1 MMRWKYFSLL
11 SLALGLAA
19 VGCGSNN
26 AATTVTVAVSPSTAS
41 VITNTA
47 QTFTAFV
54 NGTTDQVVTWTVTC
68 PTGVTAPACGA
79 VDTNGV
85 YTAPKTIPTVT
96 TNGTTTITPTAT
108 ITATAHADTTKT
120 ATATVTIISGIS
132 ISIAPSSATVG
143 TGEHFTF
150 TATVNNPG
158 CDNSISTNQC
168 LVVTWSL
175 PSTLTGAG
183 TIDPNTG
190 VYSAPSAAITSV
202 TVTATS
208 VKDTAVTATALVTV
222 VTATPPTL
230 TSVSPKTVGLGSL
243 FQDIY
248 ITGTNFISTNNVFVN
263 GNQLG
268 GLGPDNLPLISIA
281 SSSVIRARIPDS
293 LLATIP
299 AQGVLKV
306 TVSPQTGA
314 PQTCSPDSTQCQIV
328 VSAVR
333 PAITGPS
340 PDNILQGTTGAL
352 SFNVDGGFFGTNG
365 IPAVSATFGGQ
376 LRTASVA
383 NARQMSVIIGGSN
396 AGDFSTPGL
405 YPVAIHSAADSTK
418 LAVTNIAVQPNYGGG
433 SSITNNATVTLP
445 TGSSPSDVAINPATG
460 LAIVAN
466 TGTDSVS
473 FIALND
479 TSSSTLVSI
488 PVTGGGSTTRICTA
502 FITVNPSAA
511 CTPSAPKSV
520 AVDYVRNKALVVNT
534 ASQTIAVVDLGTP
547 SSAPSVTSVTPLF
560 SNPPF
565 DAAQHPPV
573 AVGVNPV
580 TGRAL
585 VTLQNR
591 AYGVL
596 LDVTQTPPVVLGPV
610 TISTGA
616 NSRVAVEPHLNWAIA
631 TPGGLGSTGIVDL
644 NRQNVNTITNI
655 ARALNVVTVTVQAST
670 TANPQSP
677 LAVQLG
683 DTVFIQGVL
692 DSKGAPDTSFD
703 GFYTVTGLGPAGGQF
718 SYTQNTGTLPDVASY
733 ATPGAVNYA
742 APVATLALT
751 TTVQGIGINTETQQA
766 VLVDP
771 SPNGASRGIVSIF
784 SLLDQSVSSFTL
796 QTINGTVA
804 GPVETGSV
812 AGAFNS
818 LTDVAVTVNPTTN
831 TLSVID
837 PSTPKRLTD
846 TTSVASVV
854 LSGPVAVAV
863 DPATNL
869 AVVANQKNDTVS
881 VISLGT
887 IQPLSITETSPKEF
901 VANSTLGSVASPG
914 VTTLTIIGKGFT
926 TSSTVRLDGIPVQP
940 QSATD
945 REITV
950 VLPPSLLTS
959 ARRFAVDVLESGA
972 VSNASDFTVTQSIDV
987 STGCSTPPLPEGVAV
1002 DPVQNI
1008 AAVTLSGCN
1017 TVALIDLSTGTGG
1030 TVAVGTNPLGVAVLP
1045 LLHKAVVANSQSS
1058 NASVV
1063 DELQQSATNIN
1074 TGANPVGV
1082 AADQDTGEAAV
1093 TNSVANTVSIV
1104 NLASEGVSSISTG
1117 QHPIAVAFDY
1127 LTHQIAV
1134 AADASNSVGIATAPS
1149 GSLSASFGLS
1159 VPTSVAFDPSTNSF
1173 LAASGANNSITIY
1186 DPTTQQQ
1193 TAFLRVGINPT
1204 AIAYNYLTGTLIST
1218 NTGSHTI
1225 TVADILSKR
1234 IRAVLTASTAAE
1246 FSSWSCGTVSIRRG
1260 YSSAHECRSDCRHSE
1275 RTGASRACAAL
1286 IFSGDTCSRNPGER
1300 ARSQPTRGSASASV
1314 PGKRMPG
1321 LQPSR
1326 GQPALVI
1333 DAHEIRPL

>member
-1 MMRWKYFSLL
+1 MMRWKFFALL

-19 VGCGSNN
+19 VGCGNKA
-26 AATTVTVAVSPSTAS
+26 AATTVTVAISPSTAS

-47 QTFTAFV
+47 QTFSAFV

-79 VDTNGV
+79 IDTNGV

-208 VKDTAVTATALVTV
+208 VKDTAVTATALITV
-222 VTATPPTL
+222 VTAAPPTL

-263 GNQLG
+263 GASITG
-268 GLGPDNLPLISIA
+268 TGPDNLPIVSIA

-299 AQGVLKV
+299 AQSVLKV
-306 TVSPQTGA
+306 TVSQQTGGQ
-314 PQTCSPDSTQCQIV
+314 QTCSPDSTQCQIV

-340 PDNILQGTTGAL
+340 PDNVLQTDSGAL
-352 SFNVDGGFFGTNG
+352 TFNINGGFFGTAGN
-365 IPAVSATFGGQ
+365 IAVNATYAGNQ
-376 LRTASVA
+376 RPITVA
-383 NARQMSVIIGGSN
+383 NARQMSVTIGGVN
-396 AGDFSTPGL
+396 AGDLSKPGL
-405 YPVAIHSAADSTK
+405 YPVAVHSAADATK
-418 LAVTNIAVQPNYGGG
+418 FAVTNIAVQPNYNSSGG
-433 SSITNNATVTLP
+433 SALSTISNQNTVQLDL
-445 TGSSPSDVAINPATG
+445 GSSPSDVAINPATG
-460 LAIVAN
+460 LAVVAN
-466 TGTDSVS
+466 TGANTIS
-473 FIALND
+473 FIDLN
-479 TSSSTLVSI
+479 SSSTKPSG
-488 PVTGGGSTTRICTA
+488 TICTA
-502 FITVNPSAA
+502 SVGALTSS
-511 CTPSAPKSV
+511 CTPSAPTSV
-520 AVDYVRNKALVVNT
+520 AIDYVRNIALVVNST
-534 ASQTIAVVDLGTP
+534 PQTIAVVDLN
-547 SSAPSVTSVTPLF
+547 AKSVTSIIPLF
-560 SNPPF
+560 TTVPS
-565 DAAQHPPV
+565 DAALHPPV
-573 AVGVNPV
+573 AVGINPV

-585 VTLQNR
+585 VTIQNR
-591 AYGVL
+591 AFGVL
-596 LDVTQTPPVVLGPV
+596 LDLTQTPPKVLGPV
-610 TISTGA
+610 TISTGG
-616 NSRVAVEPHLNWAIA
+616 NSRVAVEPHLNWAIT
-631 TPGGLGSTGIVDL
+631 TPGGLGSIGIVDL

-655 ARALNVVTVTVQAST
+655 SRTFNTATVTVQPST
-670 TANPQSP
+670 TANPQPP
-677 LAVQLG
+677 LAVQMG

-692 DSKGAPDTSFD
+692 DSKGAPDPSFD

-718 SYTQNTGTLPDVASY
+718 SYAQNLTLPDVPSY
-733 ATPGAVNYA
+733 ATPGTVNYA
-742 APVATLALT
+742 APVATVGLT
-751 TTVQGIGINTETQQA
+751 TTIQGIGINPETQQA

-771 SPNGASRGIVSIF
+771 SPNGISRGVVSFF
-784 SLLDQSVSSFTL
+784 SLLDQTVSSVTL
-796 QTINGTVA
+796 AGANS
-804 GPVETGSV
+804 GPVETGNI
-812 AGAFNS
+812 AGAFNP
-818 LTDVAVTVNPTTN
+818 LTNVAVTVNPTTN

-846 TTSVASVV
+846 TTSVPSVV

-863 DPATNL
+863 DPGTNL

-881 VISLGT
+881 VVSLGT

-901 VANSTLGSVASPG
+901 VVNSTLGSVASPG

-926 TSSTVRLDGIPVQP
+926 TSPTVRLDGIPVQP

-950 VLPPSLLTS
+950 VVPPSLLTS
-959 ARRFAVDVLESGA
+959 ARRFAVDVLVGA
-972 VSNASDFTVTQSIDV
+972 NVSNASDFTVTQSIDV
-987 STGCSTPPLPEGVAV
+987 STGCSTPPLPGGVAV

-1017 TVALIDLSTGTGG
+1017 TLALIDLSTGTGG

-1093 TNSVANTVSIV
+1093 TNSVANTVSVV
-1104 NLASEGVSSISTG
+1104 NLASNGATSISTG

-1159 VPTSVAFDPSTNSF
+1159 VPTSVAFDPATNSF
-1173 LAASGANNSITIY
+1173 LAGSGANNSITIY

-1234 IRAVLTASTAAE
+1234 IRAVLTLPPPPPNSALGLAGPFQFAVDIHPLTNVAVIADTAN
-1246 FSSWSCGTVSIRRG
+1246 GRV
-1260 YSSAHECRSDCRHSE
+1260 
-1275 RTGASRACAAL
+1275 L
-1286 IFSGDTCSRNPGER
+1286 L
-1300 ARSQPTRGSASASV
+1300 V
-1314 PGKRMPG
+1314 PVPR
-1321 LQPSR
+1321 
-1326 GQPALVI
+1326 
-1333 DAHEIRPL
+1333 